1 MEPTSA
7 PPAARCPRQPSWIFR
22 PKHDRG
28 RKASPPRR
36 SSAAP
41 ADTAQAKAKLGRLAA
56 PALLAGDLFALA
68 AEASRRRELG
78 IAGLDR
84 GGQVAATGRALAR
97 VLISPL
103 RALLPLATLAIA
115 PFAPSHAEPL
125 PQGLS
130 PGGAMAQSPG
140 LQVDN
145 DNRPR
150 AQRLDAP
157 SPRLLATPAAQGA
170 APAGNAKPAS
180 LSQPIFRAR
189 LQRDDL
195 DGLDELCRLSAAAG
209 DNDRLSQLRQRLLER
224 PLQPVSLPKI
234 LATAEVLLSCRAPD
248 AALTVLDRF
257 SPDRGGGRV
266 QWLLM
271 QWRVANANLDHRL
284 AARALERLTEGKSD
298 RLAGLKLALARP
310 GSAPETASVATPP
323 RRAAVDLLADHL
335 EARGRP
341 AEAAERLLAAARLP
355 IAAGDTQA
363 SIVQAERLHRA
374 LSLLDSLPVAE
385 RERLL
390 EPALEQA
397 AAAGAWGLVVEM
409 LDQQIQRVSPRA
421 LERRLRLSPRLDDAY
436 GEWRLRQQNPGDN
449 QRLKALEERLRSPRQ
464 PGGHAADAA
473 ADSPTPAAAAGP
485 SKPMADRPGPLPGS
499 AVPPPFSPR
508 PAMP

>member
-1 MEPTSA
+1 MTSRTPPVEPTSA
-7 PPAARCPRQPSWIFR
+7 PPAPRCQPQPSWIFW
-22 PKHDRG
+22 PKHVRG
-28 RKASPPRR
+28 RTASRLRR

-41 ADTAQAKAKLGRLAA
+41 ADPAQAKAKLGQLAA
-56 PALLAGDLFALA
+56 SAWLAGGLLARA
-68 AEASRRRELG
+68 AEARRRRELR
-78 IAGLDR
+78 IAGLNR
-84 GGQVAATGRALAR
+84 GGQAPFTGRGLAR
-97 VLISPL
+97 VFIAPL
-103 RALLPLATLAIA
+103 GALLPLATLAMA
-115 PFAPSHAEPL
+115 PLAPGHAEPL
-125 PQGLS
+125 PLGLA
-130 PGGAMAQSPG
+130 PGGAMAPAPG
-140 LQVDN
+140 LPLDN

-150 AQRLDAP
+150 AQRMDG
-157 SPRLLATPAAQGA
+157 T
-170 APAGNAKPAS
+170 S

-224 PLQPVSLPKI
+224 PLQPVSLAKI
-234 LATAEVLLSCRAPD
+234 LATAEVLLSCRAPA

-271 QWRVANANLDHRL
+271 QWRAAHANLDHRL

-298 RLAGLKLALARP
+298 RLAGLKLALTRP
-310 GSAPETASVATPP
+310 GGAPGTASVATPP

-335 EARGRP
+335 ESRGRP

-355 IAAGDTQA
+355 IAAGDGQ
-363 SIVQAERLHRA
+363 SRILRAERLHRA
-374 LSLLDSLPVAE
+374 VSLLDNLPPAE

-436 GEWRLRQQNPGDN
+436 GEWRLRQQNPGDQ

-464 PGGHAADAA
+464 PGGHAADPAADRPMPTAA
-473 ADSPTPAAAAGP
+473 AEAA
-485 SKPMADRPGPLPGS
+485 KPMADRPGPSPGS
-499 AVPPPFSPR
+499 ALPASFSPR